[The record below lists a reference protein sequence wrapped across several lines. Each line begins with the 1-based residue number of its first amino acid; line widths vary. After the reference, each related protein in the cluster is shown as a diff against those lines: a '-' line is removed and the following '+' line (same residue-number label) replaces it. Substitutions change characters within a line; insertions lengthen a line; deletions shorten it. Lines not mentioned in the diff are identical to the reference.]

1 MNSLSTLSTQKATF
15 AAGCFWGVESVFRKI
30 PGVVSTRVGYTGG
43 HTQNPTYPEV
53 CTDKTGH
60 AEAIEIIFDP
70 NKISYAEL
78 LNVFWENHNPT
89 TLNRQGPDIGTQY
102 RSAIFYHNAEQAK
115 IAQDSKRALQ
125 KSAKFSK
132 PIVTE
137 ISPATEFYPAE
148 EYHQN
153 YCEKN
158 HINHCTLQSSDS
170 DKN

>member
-1 MNSLSTLSTQKATF
+1 MSSLSRQKATF
-15 AAGCFWGVESVFRKI
+15 AAGCFWGVESVFKKI
-30 PGVVSTRVGYTGG
+30 PGVISTKVGYTGG
-43 HTQNPTYPEV
+43 HTTHPIYSEV

-70 NKISYAEL
+70 NQISYAEL

-89 TLNRQGPDIGTQY
+89 TLNRQGPDVGTQY
-102 RSAIFYHNAEQAK
+102 RSAIFYHDDEQAR
-115 IAQDSKRALQ
+115 IAQESKQALE
-125 KSAKFSK
+125 KTAKFTK

-137 ISPATEFYPAE
+137 ITPAAEFYPAE

-158 HINHCTLQSSDS
+158 HINHCTLQSSDGNS
-170 DKN
+170 SKK